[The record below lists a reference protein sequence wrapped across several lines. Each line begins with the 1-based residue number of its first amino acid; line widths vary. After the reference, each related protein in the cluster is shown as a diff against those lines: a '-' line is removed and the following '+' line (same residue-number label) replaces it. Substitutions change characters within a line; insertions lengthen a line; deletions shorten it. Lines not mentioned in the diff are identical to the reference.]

1 LAKEIY
7 SHSVNHPSKLKLT
20 IVQKN
25 KLKAFVSN
33 TNNKK
38 EYRRLLA
45 ILQKAEGRTFEDI
58 ANEHGVSTRSV
69 QRWIAAYIQSGIDGA
84 KMKKPG
90 GSKSGITDKDKEI
103 ILSALFNDPHLFG
116 YLRNTWSLRSLA
128 ECLTNELGITISFK
142 HLQSITKDLGIRC
155 KRPKLELLHGDDY
168 EAGKELVENYKQV
181 ASALKKRELQ

>member
-1 LAKEIY
+1 M
-7 SHSVNHPSKLKLT
+7 NHPSKLKLT

-25 KLKAFVSN
+25 KLKAFMSN

-58 ANEHGVSTRSV
+58 ANEYGVSTRSV
-69 QRWIAAYIQSGIDGA
+69 QRWIAAYIQSGIDGGV

-90 GSKSGITDKDKEI
+90 GSKSGITDEDKEI

-128 ECLTNELGITISFK
+128 KCLTNELGIPISFK
-142 HLQSITKDLGIRC
+142 HLQRITKDLGIRC
-155 KRPKLELLHGDDY
+155 KKPKLELLHGEDY
-168 EAGKELVENYKQV
+168 EEGKELVENYKQV

>member
-1 LAKEIY
+1 
-7 SHSVNHPSKLKLT
+7 VNHPSKLKLT

-25 KLKAFVSN
+25 KLKAFMSN

-69 QRWIAAYIQSGIDGA
+69 QRWIAAYIQSGIDGV

-90 GSKSGITDKDKEI
+90 GSKSGITDEDKEI

-128 ECLTNELGITISFK
+128 KCLTNELGIPISFK
-142 HLQSITKDLGIRC
+142 HLQRITKDLGIRC
-155 KRPKLELLHGDDY
+155 KRPKLELLHDGEDY
-168 EAGKELVENYKQV
+168 EEGKELVENYKQI

>member
-1 LAKEIY
+1 
-7 SHSVNHPSKLKLT
+7 VNHPSKLKLT

-25 KLKAFVSN
+25 KLKAFMSN

-58 ANEHGVSTRSV
+58 ANEHVVSTRSV
-69 QRWIAAYIQSGIDGA
+69 QRWIAAYIQSGIDGV

-90 GSKSGITDKDKEI
+90 GSKSGITDEDKEI

-128 ECLTNELGITISFK
+128 KCLTNELGIPISFK
-142 HLQSITKDLGIRC
+142 HLQRITKDLGIRC
-155 KRPKLELLHGDDY
+155 KRPKLELLHGEDY
-168 EAGKELVENYKQV
+168 EEGKELVENYKQI